1 MSRFWV
7 YALGTFVVAGGFVL
21 GLSLIPGYSN
31 LEPVESPELASA
43 EALEPVTE
51 DPVKIKAGRWTG
63 SSEKHPAARLREN
76 RIEKGRMGIPPR
88 KRRSEGS
95 LNRPLWEQEFGGDAL
110 ARAGYSAEEIERLK
124 RKYEDARDTVLGQLA
139 LGPYGDSSSPSRAE
153 EERAQEALASLVGE
167 ADDYDALLYA
177 TQQPNR
183 LEVLH
188 TTPLGRAHG
197 LKPGDVFWSYLGD
210 RIFPND
216 GYRKRIRTDQIQG
229 RFEPVVFYRPGEGFF
244 SVLMKKDKQ
253 SWGVF
258 TRPVSAPPGQETA
271 QSG

>member
-1 MSRFWV
+1 M
-7 YALGTFVVAGGFVL
+7 VAGGLVL
-21 GLSLIPGYSN
+21 GLSLISGDST
-31 LEPVESPELASA
+31 LEPVESLESASVDS
-43 EALEPVTE
+43 LEPVTE
-51 DPVKIKAGRWTG
+51 DGVKIKAGRLTG
-63 SSEKHPAARLREN
+63 PPEERRAARLRKN

-88 KRRSEGS
+88 KRRSGES
-95 LNRPLWEQEFGGDAL
+95 LKRPLWEQEFARDAL

-177 TQQPNR
+177 TGQPNR
-183 LEVLH
+183 LTILH
-188 TTPLGRAHG
+188 TSPLGRAHK
-197 LKPGDVFWSYLGD
+197 LKPGDVFWSYVGD
-210 RIFPND
+210 RIFPDD
-216 GYRKRIRTDQIQG
+216 GFRQRIRADQIQG

-244 SVLMKKDKQ
+244 SVLMQQDKQ
-253 SWGVF
+253 TWGVV
-258 TRPVSAPPGQETA
+258 TRPVSSPPGQETA